1 MENGTGIIDDID
13 DARWR
18 AVSVRDRTQD
28 GDFVY
33 AVSSTGIYCK
43 PSCPSR
49 RPHRA
54 RVSFFANPTEA
65 KAAGFRACK
74 RCRPDASASDPT
86 GTAVERACRHIEAAE
101 TAPTLE
107 ELSTVSGLSPHYL
120 QRTFKRIVGVSP
132 KQYWDAVR
140 QRRLKDALSQGE
152 PVAAAIYGAG
162 FGSPSR
168 VYESAGRRLGM
179 SPASYAKGGRG
190 ARVAFTVAASSFGRV
205 LVAATAQGIAAVAL
219 GDDDRV
225 LERDLRRILPEA
237 AIERDDG
244 ALGDRVAAVLACIE
258 DGSTRS
264 LALDVHATAFQ
275 WQVWCRLAAIPRGET
290 RHYAD
295 IAAELGRPKA
305 ARAVARACASNPIAV
320 VIPCHRIV
328 PSAGGIGGYR
338 WGPERK
344 KALLETEKKRPT
356 ATIQKRRAQS

>member
-1 MENGTGIIDDID
+1 MENRTETIDDID
-13 DARWR
+13 AARWQ
-18 AVSVRDRTQD
+18 AVSIRDRAQD

-33 AVSSTGIYCK
+33 AVSSTGVYCK

-49 RPHRA
+49 RPLRD
-54 RVSFFANPTEA
+54 RVSFFANPAEA

-74 RCRPDASASDPT
+74 RCRPDTPAKDPAHA
-86 GTAVERACRHIEAAE
+86 AVERACRYIEDAE
-101 TAPTLE
+101 TVPTLAR
-107 ELSTVSGLSPHYL
+107 LSSVAGLSPHHL

-140 QRRLKDALSQGE
+140 QRRLKDALRQGE
-152 PVAAAIYGAG
+152 PVASAIYGAG

-168 VYESAGRRLGM
+168 VYESAWERLGM

-190 ARVAFTVAASSFGRV
+190 ADVAFTVAASAFGRV
-205 LVAATAQGIAAVAL
+205 LVAATTHGIVAVAL
-219 GDDDRV
+219 GDDDRT
-225 LERDLRRILPEA
+225 LERDLRRTLPEA
-237 AIERDDG
+237 AIRRDDG
-244 ALGDRVAAVLACIE
+244 ALGDRVVAVLACIE
-258 DGSTRS
+258 DGSTRP

-275 WQVWCRLAAIPRGET
+275 WQVWQRLTAIPRGEI

-295 IAAELGRPKA
+295 IAAQLGRPKA

-328 PSAGGIGGYR
+328 PSAGGVGGYR

-344 KALLETEKKRPT
+344 KSLLAVEKSEAAAEGT
-356 ATIQKRRAQS
+356 KRRART

>member
-1 MENGTGIIDDID
+1 MESGTGFTDTTD

-18 AVSVRDRTQD
+18 AVSVRDRTHD

-33 AVSSTGIYCK
+33 AVSSTGVYCK

-49 RPHRA
+49 RPR
-54 RVSFFANPTEA
+54 RVRVTFFETPADA

-74 RCRPDASASDPT
+74 RCRPDTPAKDPT
-86 GTAVERACRHIEAAE
+86 HAVVERVCRHIENAE
-101 TAPTLE
+101 TAPKLE
-107 ELSTVSGLSPHYL
+107 NLSSVAGLSPHHL

-140 QRRLKDALSQGE
+140 QRRLKEALGQGE
-152 PVAAAIYGAG
+152 PVASAIYGAG

-168 VYESAGRRLGM
+168 VYESAGERLGM

-190 ARVAFTVAASSFGRV
+190 ADVAFTVASSAFGRV
-205 LVAATAQGIAAVAL
+205 LVAATTHGIVAVAL
-219 GDDDRV
+219 GGDDRS
-225 LERDLRRILPEA
+225 LEQNLRQTLPEA
-237 AIERDDG
+237 AIRRDDG
-244 ALGDRVAAVLACIE
+244 ALRDRVAAVLACIE
-258 DGSTRS
+258 GGSSRP

-275 WQVWCRLAAIPRGET
+275 WQVWRRLTAIPRGEI

-295 IAAELGRPKA
+295 IAAQLGRPKA

-328 PSAGGIGGYR
+328 PSTGGVGGYR

-344 KALLETEKKRPT
+344 KALLAVEKSEAT
-356 ATIQKRRAQS
+356 AKGAKRRART